1 MKRIFLT
8 LSVVLTVMQ
17 LVAQDYRYWVNNG
30 GNLNDKSHWS
40 VTSGG
45 KSGDALS
52 AATDIVFDQ
61 NSFSQNSIVRV
72 SSDIALASVKSNGAS
87 FKLIGKKSITISG
100 DIDIDANVDMLSLMG
115 EIHLKGEGSH
125 TISIAPQL
133 GADIFVE
140 SGEWTLQSALNTTGN
155 ISVVGGKL
163 NTAGFDVVC
172 SEFSAKQSAQLALS
186 ESEIIIDK
194 WNVDVTDAR
203 QVLAQNS
210 TLFFKGAMLE
220 NFVSTDGIK
229 YGALKSVT
237 LRGSKATTNM
247 VVTVIDVSCNKSLS
261 SNLNAAKQS
270 DGKIK
275 VVINGGLGN
284 YDLFTQIQIGYDIKL
299 TKVGESSNNFLIEN
313 LSPGTVTIGY
323 SLPGG
328 DQLESMQV
336 TIGQPSAMNT
346 VIEVTKDA
354 DCHGDPIKELT
365 ATTTG
370 GSAPYS
376 YVWTEMYNQV
386 DETSARNITNVP
398 DASELQLMVTDNNGC
413 LQAIGYSY
421 YADWDEYNDYKTQ
434 PKLIGTNAEMTPA
447 CEGEN
452 TGSVTVS
459 ATGGT
464 GTFTSY
470 TVNGITVTA
479 PINIVDG
486 LAAGTYSFYATDSHG
501 CKSEE
506 DFVVVDEN
514 PTPEVTAGVDDEI
527 CADESSYTLSGA
539 STQHT
544 TSVVWSTSGTGTFD
558 NNAVVKATYHPSPS
572 DVAVG
577 SVTLTLTANGM
588 AGCSPVSNNM
598 TLTISPLPVPTI
610 TTVAGNICGY
620 NTTLAATAN
629 LGGTLDWE
637 LVSGAGSAS
646 FDGNKVTVTADG
658 NYTFRVKETTPGGCV
673 GYSAAAVTLTFNAA
687 PTVDITTTDAE
698 ICEDGTQ
705 LINAVAANYSSFA
718 WSATAGTLS
727 NTSSLINVVYTP
739 TVGATGNQTITLTVY
754 GNGACSSVSDEM
766 TIKVN
771 HVPAPTLV
779 TTDADVCGLT
789 TQLKANTDAGGSVV
803 WTALTSGAT
812 IANPTSATTDVTVNA
827 EGTYKFYMTET
838 VGNCSGTTSEVT
850 LTFFDAPEVTI
861 TTTQPNT
868 ICHDGKQTLAATVV
882 GNVDLVWTTSGS
894 GSFSSATTANTIY
907 TPSVADYGTTVT
919 LTLTANGKGACA
931 GQTVSDNFTLK
942 VNPLLKP
949 ELSINSQFCGL
960 SGYVQATGIQD
971 GSSVVWAKRDG
982 PGTVTFSNST
992 ISGGVARVDVAVSEA
1007 GSYDFEL
1014 VESLNGCSSSL
1025 PNFTS
1030 VTFFNEPTINLPKTS
1045 DVSCSADPYTLKA
1058 TTTNCST
1065 VNWIVSGG
1073 TGTFTPAT
1081 GANVKFTPN
1090 FGPTDMSVTYTITAI
1105 GVSSAGVCENPTA
1118 TMELTISRTPDPTIT
1133 APAIACGMA
1142 CDVEAANVLTGST
1155 RNWTKVSGPGN
1166 LTFSNALSNVTSI
1179 TASAEG
1185 LYEIQFEEELGGC
1198 SALTTAQI
1206 TFYAAPEANAG
1217 PDLAICAG
1225 ESVTLTDARVKNSV
1239 PSVFDPVAWTTTG
1252 SGTFYTSAIRQPVY
1266 EPSAA
1271 DIAAGSVT
1279 LTLTATHAHCGT
1291 HSDDMVLT
1299 INPIPTPSIIPVDGT
1314 DICGLTTTLTGV
1326 ASLGGNLE
1334 WSQVSGPAQATSIG
1348 DNTIVPQGG
1357 TYVFQLKE
1365 TANNCEGITNVT
1377 IKFTEKPSIVLNPT
1391 SKEICSTETVELTAE
1406 FDHCTSINWTVTG
1419 GGTLSA
1425 ATVSGKTSKVTYTS
1439 DNVTVGY
1446 TATIT
1451 ATPVGGCDASGVQTA
1466 TINVNGMPAP
1476 FLSDVTVCGL
1486 NTSISVTSSVAGST
1500 FNWSGDGLT
1509 FSSSTSSSPTI
1520 SVSIGGTYTVT
1531 LEEIAGNC
1539 SNTTTA
1545 QITFIEEPVANAGA
1559 ADAVCAS
1566 ESSYSITDAS
1576 ASNYSS
1582 LSWSTSGSGSFTNG
1596 TSLAATYNFSA
1607 ADISAGSV
1615 TLTLTA
1621 AANAPCTEPVT
1632 STKVITINP
1641 LPVPTISGDNSICL
1655 NGEAD
1660 YTTEVGMS
1668 NYVWS
1673 VTGGS
1678 ILAGQGTSTATIS
1691 WETVGT
1697 GTVSV
1702 NYTNGNGCEAAV
1714 ASSYSVTVNPLPNI
1728 GLVAAI
1734 DACTNSSQVIDANVS
1749 VGLAPFTHIW
1759 TGDVVYL
1766 DATNIES
1773 PTFTCDVA
1781 GTYTLNYKVT
1791 DANGCESTASTTIT
1805 NIQGP
1810 SVFAGE
1816 DAIICYGSDYTI
1828 ADATM
1833 SDAVSVLW
1841 TTSGDGSFDDATSLN
1856 PTYTPGGADLTSL
1869 SVTLTVTATSATC
1882 GNVSDDMIL
1891 DIAPAMDVAIGTYS
1905 PFLISETTNIEVKI
1919 DLVHENYGQLQYYL
1933 VSPDGKEV
1941 KLYDHVADVSTNC
1954 YQILRSG
1961 KPAKFVFNTSA
1972 TQTLNMCNLS
1982 KTATTLTGTF
1992 LPTDIK
1998 GWENIYGEDPAKG
2011 GWAVRIV
2018 DMFVGQVGELTQSI
2032 ISFTDVNHQG
2042 NMQTI
2047 TFNSGSIN
2055 IPILDNGAIRY
2066 ISPIGL
2072 STSCYGA
2079 CDAHAVV
2086 NVIGGSGV
2094 YNSYIWEQPEGKDP
2108 VQGTNEVDLCGGDY
2122 IVTVTDSRGCS
2133 ATGKVH
2139 VLEPDPI
2146 LLETTASDVT
2156 CNGAADGSM
2165 SVTARQGVGAYTYQ
2179 WNDADATTTASVSNV
2194 AAGEYTVWVTD
2205 ENQCSVS
2212 ADVKIEEPTAIS
2224 VDNIVVTASDC
2235 ANPTGSIE
2243 FTISGGTPLA
2253 GDAYDITC
2261 ATATFV
2267 NGKAENLAADIYS
2280 VTIKDANG
2288 CSVDT
2293 VITVP
2298 DNGDVTFVS
2307 VVETAPIMCNG
2318 ANGGAALAT
2327 ATTQNGNVDDLY
2339 YEWYKESME
2348 GSPIN
2353 GTMNFSG
2360 LIANIYGDV
2369 TYYVKAIDQ
2378 ISGCSA
2384 IDSIKLSQPEAL
2396 SINVIGFENPL
2407 CIGSSTGSAEV
2418 EAAGG
2423 TAPYTYAWVD
2433 ANGDDATSA
2442 TLTAGDNIVTVTD
2455 YNGCTYSETITLVDP
2470 EPIVTSITFSPTNCQ
2485 SFDGTATVEVVSG
2498 GVAPFTYEWT
2508 NANQS
2513 TTATA
2518 DGLGVERYYV
2528 TVTDA
2533 NNCSVV
2539 DFVDVTDNSVMT
2551 MAVLSTT
2558 DVTSACSNDGEIV
2571 IQIDDAFGEI
2581 TCTWYDEAGNEV
2593 DGVLATADGTR
2604 LYNIASAGTYTV
2616 VVVDEHSCSKSFD
2629 VTLGGALRLDIRN
2642 TINVS
2647 PTCYGGNDGMIT
2659 IDPSTVGGVGPYTFE
2674 WLMDNTIADSH
2685 SGLEAGQTYEVK
2697 ITDSEGCE
2705 AVANVGP
2712 LASPSPI
2719 IAEFEFVPAGCAAS
2733 DGSITVTGATFDGV
2747 PVAIIDV
2754 TWFDADGAMVA
2765 SGLSLNDVPAA
2776 KYQAIITTAMGCDVD
2791 TLITLKDLSTLE
2803 LQLVSVDMPM
2813 CKGAENGTVELTVLG
2828 GGSGDYTFE
2837 WFDESNNLVY
2847 SLTEATN
2854 TTVKA
2859 GKYLVVVT
2867 DNQSLCGASLEVTVD
2882 EPEELIT
2889 NIVFTQQVVCAGDKV
2904 ASFYVSAQGGTP
2916 DYIFTWTHN
2925 GEIVSTDSAI
2935 SNAEEGWYY
2944 VEVKDANA
2952 CVTEDSVQIIFPE
2965 PINIE
2970 VVTTESECDT
2980 PTGTATATVTGGVA
2994 PYTYVWHTLMDL
3006 TAISNDANPIN
3017 LAVDTYVLE
3026 IQDALGCVVTD
3037 TVDVEDNGSV
3047 GFEWEVV
3054 SDILCPS
3061 NCNGEAKVT
3070 QVYDDNQLYTTFNV
3084 IWNDTEI
3091 GAHATNLCVGT
3102 NKVVVIAPNN
3112 CRAVEYITMSDE
3124 KALRVKHITNYPDLD
3139 GDPNCNGMLIAE
3151 IAGGVGNYTAVWTNE
3166 AGEELPNSI
3175 FDATASEAKAYSLCE
3190 GKYTLTVKDEN
3201 PEGCEIIET
3210 YIIEHRPLLFQMVSQ
3225 TDATCY
3231 GYNNGNAKVEGVGG
3245 LYEPYKYEWYAV
3257 GSTDLLSSK
3266 PELENVYAG
3275 KYYFIISQH
3284 DYMTMISDTITIGQ
3298 PSTRLHIPADMVVT
3312 KGTKCYESAGSV
3324 RIYEQGDFASAFS
3337 GFAPFTYIFSNP
3349 DWTVDSIK
3357 VSGEKI
3363 NITNLP
3369 IGEYSLSVIDSLG
3382 CVFDT
3387 VYNVEDLS
3395 HFKVELAVDK
3405 PRCFGKEGTVIA
3417 NASSDNGIRSYTWNN
3432 GSAETADR
3440 INGKAGIY
3448 YVMVEDEMNCQR
3460 FDTIEMPETPK
3471 VAFTLGAIEPN
3482 TCFTGT
3488 DGSVSFNNIT
3498 GGLMGVYDQY
3508 IFMGANGTIN
3518 KNVETRDSM
3527 EIITGIP
3534 TGEYKVYIMDVNDC
3548 ESDTINITVPSRHSQ
3563 MATTITVDD
3572 ASCEKYFANGNL
3584 SIDGEFEVA
3593 VSVVN
3598 QYSVSG
3604 TVEEPVFF
3612 QLGNNKPS
3620 ANSKFSKLAAG
3631 DYNVVVGFSSDMVC
3645 PDTLNVTVGAD
3656 NKFAL
3661 AGAYIYRSSTS
3672 NEYANEVYVCPEEEA
3687 LQANFHTTDNFSIDK
3702 RVWYLNDS
3710 IVDDS
3715 VSTWASLTPR
3725 GAEGNDYYYRVQ
3737 AYNDKCMDMDTL
3749 HVIVLN
3755 PTDTLKAGIVMAEE
3769 GVEPQDN
3776 VYQLFGGIDLMLH
3789 ANQGEA
3795 LTFDVPSTVE
3805 YQNAYYWATSK
3816 EVSWQTTADT
3826 ISPIVVAKEDMTIKV
3841 VDTVS
3846 VTYAAISDTLQ
3857 CVFTDSMV
3865 VSVLSD
3871 IRPPEVFTPN
3881 GDGANDTW
3889 VINGIHA
3896 YQKVEVVIFNRWGGR
3911 VWQKSGVYEPWDGT
3925 NAKGKNLPSGTY
3937 YYSIKCSDS
3946 RIGTKEKSGPVTI
3959 IR

>member
-17 LVAQDYRYWVNNG
+17 LVAQDYRYWVNDG
-30 GNLNDKSHWS
+30 GNLNDKNHWS
-40 VTSGG
+40 ITSGG
-45 KSGDALS
+45 KSGEALS
-52 AATDIVFDQ
+52 ATTDVVFDQ

-72 SSDIALASVKSNGAS
+72 NNDIALASVKSNGAS
-87 FKLIGKKSITISG
+87 FRLIGKKSISISG

-115 EIHLKGEGSH
+115 EIHLNGVGSH
-125 TISIAPQL
+125 TINIASRL
-133 GADIFVE
+133 GADIYVE

-155 ISVVGGKL
+155 ITVVGGKL
-163 NTAGFDVVC
+163 NTAGYEVAC
-172 SEFSAKQSAQLALS
+172 SEFSAKDAAQLALA
-186 ESEIIIDK
+186 ESEITIDK
-194 WNVDVTDAR
+194 WAVEVDNAS
-203 QVLAQNS
+203 QVLAQNA
-210 TLFFKGAMLE
+210 TLYFNGAMLK
-220 NFVSTDGIK
+220 NYSSTAGIK
-229 YGALKSVT
+229 YGAMKNVSLKGAKAANLELIVT
-237 LRGSKATTNM
+237 N
-247 VVTVIDVSCNKSLS
+247 VSCNTSLA
-261 SNLNAAKQS
+261 SNLNASLQS
-270 DGKIK
+270 NGKVK
-275 VVINGGLGN
+275 VVINHGVGV
-284 YDLFTQIQIGYDIKL
+284 YDIFTRIQEGMTIYL
-299 TKVGESSNNFLIEN
+299 TKVAESVNNFEIEN
-313 LSPGTVTIGY
+313 LSPGSITIGY

-328 DQLESMQV
+328 DELGSDEV
-336 TIGQPSAMNT
+336 TIGEPSAIST
-346 VIEVTKDA
+346 VIAVTKDA
-354 DCHGDPIKELT
+354 DCHGDPIKEIAAT
-365 ATTTG
+365 ATG
-370 GSAPYS
+370 GASPYS
-376 YVWTEMYNQV
+376 YLWTEMYGAIAPSV
-386 DETSARNITNVP
+386 SRFITNVP
-398 DASELQLMVTDNNGC
+398 DASELQVLVTDANGC
-413 LQAIGYSY
+413 RQTTNYSY
-421 YADWDEYNDYKTQ
+421 YADWEEANDYKTQ
-434 PKLIGTNAEMTPA
+434 PKLIVADADMTPA
-447 CEGEN
+447 CEGAN
-452 TGSVTVS
+452 TGSVTIT

-470 TVNGITVTA
+470 TVNGTTVTA
-479 PINIVDG
+479 PNNMVDG
-486 LAAGTYSFYATDSHG
+486 LAAGTYTFYATDSHG
-501 CKSEE
+501 CKSE
-506 DFVVVDEN
+506 DDYVTVDEN
-514 PTPEVTAGVDDEI
+514 PAPIPVAGANDDI
-527 CADESSYTLSGA
+527 CADETSYTLSGA

-558 NNAVVKATYHPSPS
+558 NASVVKATYHPSSS
-572 DVAVG
+572 DIAAG

-588 AGCSPVSNNM
+588 AGCSPVTDNM
-598 TLTISPLPVPTI
+598 TLTINPLPVPTI

-646 FDGNKVTVTADG
+646 IVGNAVTVNADG
-658 NYTFRVKETTPGGCV
+658 DYTFRVKETTATGCV
-673 GYSAAAVTLTFNAA
+673 GYSATTVTLTFNAA
-687 PTVDITTTDAE
+687 PTVDITTADAE
-698 ICEDGTQ
+698 ICEDGSQT
-705 LINAVAANYSSFA
+705 ISATATNYSSFV

-727 NTSSLINVVYTP
+727 NTSSLTNVVYTP
-739 TVGATGNQTITLTVY
+739 TIGATGNQTITLTVN
-754 GNGACSSVSDEM
+754 GKGACSSVADQM

-779 TTDADVCGLT
+779 TTDADVCGLSS
-789 TQLKANTDAGGSVV
+789 QLKANTDGGGSVV
-803 WTALTSGAT
+803 WTAVTAGVT

-827 EGTYKFYMTET
+827 AGAYTFYMTET
-838 VGNCSGTTSEVT
+838 IGNCSGSTNEVT
-850 LTFFDAPEVTI
+850 LTFFDAPDVTI
-861 TTTQPNT
+861 TTMQPGS

-894 GSFSSATTANTIY
+894 GSFSSTTTANTIY

-919 LTLTANGKGACA
+919 LTLTASGKGACV
-931 GQTVSDNFTLK
+931 GQTASDNFTLK
-942 VNPLLKP
+942 VNPRLNP
-949 ELSINSQFCGL
+949 VMSMNTQFCGL
-960 SGYVQATGIQD
+960 SGSVQATGIQD
-971 GSSVVWAKRDG
+971 GSAVVWSKRDG
-982 PGTVTFSNST
+982 PGIVTFSNST
-992 ISGGVARVDVAVSEA
+992 ISGGVARVDVSVSEA

-1030 VTFFNEPTINLPKTS
+1030 VTFFNEPTISLPKAS

-1058 TTTNCST
+1058 TPTNCST
-1065 VNWIVSGG
+1065 VNWTVTGG

-1090 FGPTDMSVTYTITAI
+1090 FSASDLSVTYTITAI
-1105 GVSSAGVCENPTA
+1105 GISSAGVCPNPTA
-1118 TMELTISRTPDPTIT
+1118 TMTLTVSRTPDPTIV

-1142 CDVEAANVLTGST
+1142 CDIEATNVLAGST
-1155 RNWTKVSGPGN
+1155 RNWTKISGPGN
-1166 LTFSNALSNVTSI
+1166 LTFSNASSSTTNV

-1185 LYEIQFEEELGGC
+1185 LYEIQFEESLGGC
-1198 SALTTAQI
+1198 SALTTAQV
-1206 TFYAAPEANAG
+1206 TFYASPEANAG

-1239 PSVFDPVAWTTTG
+1239 PSVFDPVAWTTSG

-1326 ASLGGNLE
+1326 ASLGGSLE

-1348 DNTIVPQGG
+1348 DNTVVPVGG
-1357 TYVFQLKE
+1357 TYVFQLTE
-1365 TANNCEGITNVT
+1365 TANNCEGTATITV
-1377 IKFTEKPSIVLNPT
+1377 KFTEKPSIVLNPT
-1391 SKEICSTETVELTAE
+1391 SKEICSTETVELTAT
-1406 FDHCTSINWTVTG
+1406 FDHCTSVNWSVTG
-1419 GGTLSA
+1419 GGVLSV
-1425 ATVSGKTSKVTYTS
+1425 ATISGKTSKVTYTS
-1439 DNVTVGY
+1439 ENVTVGY

-1466 TINVNGMPAP
+1466 TIIVNGMPAP

-1486 NTSISVTSSVAGST
+1486 NTSMSVTPSVAGSVL
-1500 FNWSGDGLT
+1500 NWSGAGLT
-1509 FSSSTSSSPTI
+1509 FSSTTSSTPTI
-1520 SVSIGGTYTVT
+1520 SVAAGGTYIVT

-1539 SNTTTA
+1539 NNTATA

-1582 LSWSTSGSGSFTNG
+1582 LAWSTSGTGTFTNG

-1607 ADISAGSV
+1607 ADIAAGSV

-1621 AANAPCTEPVT
+1621 EANTPCAVPAT

-1655 NGEAD
+1655 NGQAD
-1660 YTTEVGMS
+1660 YTTESGMS

-1678 ILAGQGTSTATIS
+1678 ILAGQGTATATIS
-1691 WETVGT
+1691 WETVGA
-1697 GTVSV
+1697 GSVSV

-1714 ASSYSVTVNPLPNI
+1714 ATLYNVTVNPLPNI
-1728 GLVAAI
+1728 GLAAAI
-1734 DACTNSSQVIDANVS
+1734 DACTNSSQVIDANVT
-1749 VGLAPFTHIW
+1749 VGLAPFTHLW
-1759 TGDVVYL
+1759 TGDVAYL
-1766 DATNIES
+1766 DATNVEA
-1773 PTFTCDVA
+1773 PTFACDVA
-1781 GTYTLNYKVT
+1781 GTYTLNYQVT
-1791 DANGCESTASTTIT
+1791 DANGCENTASTTIT

-1810 SVFAGE
+1810 SVFAGA
-1816 DAIICYGSDYTI
+1816 DAIICYASDYTI
-1828 ADATM
+1828 EDATMADAT
-1833 SDAVSVLW
+1833 SVLW
-1841 TTSGDGSFDDATSLN
+1841 TTSGDGTFDNPTSLN

-1869 SVTLTVTATSATC
+1869 NVTLTITATSATC
-1882 GNVSDDMIL
+1882 GSISDDMNL

-1905 PFLISETTNIEVKI
+1905 PFLISATTNIEVKI
-1919 DLVHENYGQLQYYL
+1919 DLQHQNYGQLQFYL

-1941 KLYDHVADVSTNC
+1941 KLYDHVEDVGNNC
-1954 YQILRSG
+1954 YLILRG
-1961 KPAKFVFNTSA
+1961 NKPAKFTFNTSA
-1972 TQTLNMCNLS
+1972 TQTLNLCSLS
-1982 KTATTLTGTF
+1982 KTATTLSGTF
-1992 LPTDIK
+1992 MPTDIN

-2018 DMFVGQVGELTQSI
+2018 DIFAGQIGELTQSI

-2047 TFNSGSIN
+2047 TFNSGNIN
-2055 IPILDNGAIRY
+2055 TPILDNGAIRY

-2079 CDAHAVV
+2079 CDARAVV

-2094 YNSYIWEQPEGKDP
+2094 YNNYIWEQPAGKDP

-2122 IVTVTDSRGCS
+2122 RVTVTDSRGCS
-2133 ATGKVH
+2133 ATGIIH

-2146 LLETTASDVT
+2146 LLSTVATDVT
-2156 CNGAADGSM
+2156 CNGSADGSM
-2165 SVTARQGVGAYTYQ
+2165 SVTATQGVGAYTYQ
-2179 WNDADATTTASVSNV
+2179 WDDADASTTADVNNV
-2194 AAGEYTVWVTD
+2194 AAGDYTVWVTD
-2205 ENQCSVS
+2205 ENHCSVS
-2212 ADVKIEEPTAIS
+2212 ADVTISEPTAIS
-2224 VDNIVVTASDC
+2224 VDNIAITASDC
-2235 ANPTGSIE
+2235 SNSTGSIE
-2243 FTISGGTPLA
+2243 LTISGGTPLA
-2253 GDAYDITC
+2253 GGTYDITC

-2267 NGKAENLAADIYS
+2267 NGLASNLAADSYS

-2288 CSVDT
+2288 CSIDT

-2298 DNGDVTFVS
+2298 DNGDITFVS
-2307 VVETAPIMCNG
+2307 VVETAPVLCNG
-2318 ANGGAALAT
+2318 SNTGSARAQ
-2327 ATTQNGNVDDLY
+2327 ATTQNGNISDLY
-2339 YEWYKESME
+2339 YEWYKNEVS
-2348 GSPIN
+2348 GSPITTN
-2353 GTMNFSG
+2353 TEG
-2360 LIANIYGDV
+2360 LISNIYGDV

-2378 ISGCSA
+2378 TTGCSA
-2384 IDSIKLSQPEAL
+2384 TESITLSQPDAL

-2407 CIGSSTGSAEV
+2407 CIGSATGSAEV
-2418 EAAGG
+2418 EATGG
-2423 TAPYTYAWVD
+2423 SAPYTYSWED
-2433 ANGDDATSA
+2433 ANGDAATST
-2442 TLTAGDNIVTVTD
+2442 TLTAGDNVVTVSD
-2455 YNGCTYSETITLVDP
+2455 ANGCTFSETITLVDP
-2470 EPIVTSITFSPTNCQ
+2470 MPIVTSITFTPTNCQ

-2508 NANQS
+2508 NANKS

-2539 DFVDVTDNSVMT
+2539 DSVDVTDNSVMT
-2551 MAVLSTT
+2551 MTVLSTT
-2558 DVTSACSNDGEIV
+2558 NVTSACSNDGEIV
-2571 IQIDDAFGEI
+2571 IQIDDAFGDV

-2616 VVVDEHSCSKSFD
+2616 VVVDEHSCTKSFD
-2629 VTLGGALRLDIRN
+2629 IALGGVLNLNVRN

-2647 PTCYGGNDGMIT
+2647 PTCYGGNDGEMT
-2659 IDPSTVGGVGPYTFE
+2659 IDESTIGGVGPYTIE
-2674 WLMDNTIADSH
+2674 WLIDNTFGNYHNNLLAN
-2685 SGLEAGQTYEVK
+2685 QVYEVK
-2697 ITDSEGCE
+2697 ITDGDGCE
-2705 AVANVGP
+2705 AVVNVGP
-2712 LASPSPI
+2712 IDSPSPI
-2719 IAEFEFVPAGCAAS
+2719 IAEFEYVPAGCAAS
-2733 DGSITVTGATFDGV
+2733 DGSITVTGATFEGV
-2747 PVAIIDV
+2747 PVTINDA
-2754 TWFDADGAMVA
+2754 TWFDADGAMIA
-2765 SGLSLNDVPAA
+2765 SGLVLNNVPKA
-2776 KYQAIITTAMGCDVD
+2776 KYQAVISTAMGCDVD
-2791 TLITLKDLSTLE
+2791 TLVTLKDMSTLE
-2803 LQLVSVDMPM
+2803 LQLVSIDMPM
-2813 CKGAENGTVELTVLG
+2813 CKGAENGTVKLAVLG
-2828 GGSGDYTFE
+2828 GGSDDYTFD
-2837 WFDESNNLVY
+2837 WYDELNNLVY
-2847 SLTEATN
+2847 SLNDATN

-2859 GKYLVVVT
+2859 GKYTIVVT
-2867 DNQSLCGASLEVTVD
+2867 DNQSHCDALLEITVD
-2882 EPEELIT
+2882 EPEELVA

-2904 ASFYVSAQGGTP
+2904 ASFYVKAQGGTP
-2916 DYIFTWTHN
+2916 DYTFTWTHN
-2925 GEIVSTDSAI
+2925 GEVVGTDTAI
-2935 SNAEEGWYY
+2935 TNAEEGWYY
-2944 VEVKDANA
+2944 VEVRDANN
-2952 CVTEDSVQIIFPE
+2952 CVAETSVQIIFPE

-2970 VVTTESECDT
+2970 IVTTESECDT

-3006 TAISNDANPIN
+3006 ATVSNDANPIN

-3026 IQDALGCVVTD
+3026 VQDSLGCVVKD
-3037 TVDVEDNGSV
+3037 TVDVQDNGSV
-3047 GFEWEVV
+3047 DFEWEPL
-3054 SDILCPS
+3054 SNILCPS
-3061 NCNGEAKVT
+3061 NCNGEAQVT
-3070 QVYDDNQLYTTFNV
+3070 KVYDDNQLYNTFNV
-3084 IWNDTEI
+3084 IWNDTEV
-3091 GAHATNLCVGT
+3091 GEHATQLCLGT

-3112 CRAVEYITMSDE
+3112 CRAVEYITMTDE
-3124 KALRVKHITNYPDLD
+3124 DALRVKHITNYPDLD
-3139 GDPNCNGMLIAE
+3139 GDPNCNGMLIAQ
-3151 IAGGVGNYTAVWTNE
+3151 IDGGIGNYTAVWTNE
-3166 AGEELPNSI
+3166 VGDTLSNSI
-3175 FDATASEAKAYSLCE
+3175 FDAATNEAKAYSLCE
-3190 GKYTLTVKDEN
+3190 GSYTLTIKDEN
-3201 PEGCEIIET
+3201 PDGCEIIEN

-3257 GSTDLLSSK
+3257 GSTDLLSDK
-3266 PELENVYAG
+3266 PELENVFAG
-3275 KYYFIISQH
+3275 EYYFIISQH
-3284 DYMTMISDTITIGQ
+3284 DYMTKISDTITIGQ
-3298 PSTRLHIPADMVVT
+3298 PSTRLHIPSDMVVT
-3312 KGTKCYESAGSV
+3312 KGTKCYETTGSV
-3324 RIYEQGDFASAFS
+3324 RIYEQGDYASAFS
-3337 GFAPFTYIFSNP
+3337 GFGPFTYIFSNP
-3349 DWTVDSIK
+3349 NWAVDSIK
-3357 VSGEKI
+3357 VSGEKVS
-3363 NITNLP
+3363 ITNLP
-3369 IGEYSLSVIDSLG
+3369 IDNYSLTVIDALG
-3382 CVFDT
+3382 CEFDT
-3387 VYNVEDLS
+3387 VYHVEDLS

-3405 PRCFGKEGTVIA
+3405 PRCYGKEGTVIA
-3417 NASSDNGIRSYTWNN
+3417 TASSDNGIRSYTWNN
-3432 GSAETADR
+3432 GTAETTGR
-3440 INGKAGIY
+3440 INGKAGTY

-3460 FDTIEMPETPK
+3460 FDTIEIPETPK

-3482 TCFTGT
+3482 TCFNGT
-3488 DGSVSFNNIT
+3488 DGSVRFDNIT
-3498 GGLMGVYDQY
+3498 GGLMGVYDQF
-3508 IFMGANGTIN
+3508 IFIGANETIN

-3527 EIITGIP
+3527 EIITGVP

-3548 ESDTINITVPSRHSQ
+3548 ESDTINVTVPSRHSQ

-3584 SIDGEFEVA
+3584 SIDGEFEVG

-3612 QLGNNKPS
+3612 QLGSNRPS
-3620 ANSKFSKLAAG
+3620 ANNKFSKLAAG
-3631 DYNVVVGFSSDMVC
+3631 NYKVVVGFSSDMVC
-3645 PDTLNVTVGAD
+3645 PDTLKVTVGAD

-3672 NEYANEVYVCPEEEA
+3672 NEYADEVYVCPEEED

-3755 PTDTLKAGIVMAEE
+3755 PTDTLKAGIVMADE

-3795 LTFDVPSTVE
+3795 LAFDVPQTVE

-3816 EVSWQTTADT
+3816 DVAWQTTADT
-3826 ISPIVVAKEDMTIKV
+3826 ISPIIVAKEDMTIKV